1 MSPAWLNPAGGLR
14 YHLRGFRYA
23 ETLWQPFR
31 WHLGEWLYGWEPPEK
46 QLIVV
51 GASGGWCV
59 QPFFFERFTE
69 VTCLEPD
76 PIAHWLFRRRLDK
89 APLDNRPR
97 LRFEAQDHLLADP
110 SKLERLLEAEPGA
123 AVLFT
128 NIVGQ
133 LRVLLDAESGD
144 QPSFVRVREAVQKAV
159 ASRSFASFHDR
170 VSGAIEPAIDG
181 AVHADSRLS
190 DAELIEH
197 FYPVYEGKG
206 ERAGTPG
213 IDHSGRR
220 ELLDHLTEGFFP
232 ATGPHSY
239 FPWQLLPGTFH
250 LIEAT
255 RGVRPR

>member
-1 MSPAWLNPAGGLR
+1 LR

-31 WHLGEWLYGWEPPEK
+31 WHLGEWLYGWQPPEK

-51 GASGGWCV
+51 GSSAGWCV
-59 QPFFFERFTE
+59 QPFFFERFAE

-76 PIAHWLFRRRLDK
+76 PIAHRLFRRRLDK
-89 APLDNRPR
+89 APLENRPR
-97 LRFEAQDHLLADP
+97 LRFEADDHLLADP
-110 SKLERLLEAEPGA
+110 SKLQRLLAAEPGSA
-123 AVLFT
+123 LLFT

-133 LRVLLDAESGD
+133 LRVLLEAESGE
-144 QPSFVRVREAVQKAV
+144 QPGFVRVREAVASV
-159 ASRSFASFHDR
+159 LPSRSYASFHDR
-170 VSGAIEPAIDG
+170 VSGSIEPAIDG

-197 FYPVYEGKG
+197 FYPVYEGNGKNV
-206 ERAGTPG
+206 RTPA
-213 IDHSGRR
+213 IDHAGQR

-232 ATGPHSY
+232 AERPHSY
-239 FPWQLLPGTFH
+239 FSWQLLPGTFH

-255 RGVRPR
+255 RGLRPT